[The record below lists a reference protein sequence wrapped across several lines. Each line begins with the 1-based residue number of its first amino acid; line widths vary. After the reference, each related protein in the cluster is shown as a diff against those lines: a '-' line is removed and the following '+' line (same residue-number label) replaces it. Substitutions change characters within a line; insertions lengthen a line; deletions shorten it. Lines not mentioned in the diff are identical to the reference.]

1 MKKLVLFLT
10 IMFMTMSYGQ
20 EIKQIP
26 QINVNGEGKVKVAPD
41 QVCISAT
48 VETKGNNAKDVKKQ
62 NDEKM
67 DAVLKFIKKMNI
79 PTADFKTKQV
89 ALNPIYDYEKKKT
102 TYNAAQTVEIVLKD
116 LSKYDELMEGLV
128 GQGINRLDNVS
139 FESSKL
145 AQYQSEARKLAIK
158 DAKAKAEDYVSVLGQ
173 KVGKAYTISD
183 NSQVYHPQPMYA
195 AMRMKE
201 SADTTGAANE
211 TLAIGEIEILANV
224 TVSFILD

>member
-20 EIKQIP
+20 ETKQIP

-41 QVCISAT
+41 QVLISAT

-89 ALNPIYDYEKKKT
+89 ALNPQYDYEKKKT
-102 TYNAAQTVEIVLKD
+102 TYNATQTVEIVLKD

-128 GQGINRLDNVS
+128 QQGINRLDKVS
-139 FESSKL
+139 FETSKL
-145 AQYQSEARKLAIK
+145 VQLQSDARKLAMK

-173 KVGKAYTISD
+173 KVGKAFVISD
-183 NSQVYHPQPMYA
+183 NSQIYHPQPMYA

-201 SADTTGAANE
+201 SADAMGASNE
-211 TLAIGEIEILANV
+211 TLAIGEIEVTANV
-224 TVSFILD
+224 SVSFILD